1 MNLLF
6 QIIKL
11 SFELNLTCQDDSGR
25 KSCRTV
31 QYFHLHVIPYVPV
44 KDINFICIHIRYY
57 FIPSLKVTLLP
68 QEWLFV
74 SWPQPP
80 THQTKLLSCNG
91 KRQLA
96 GNIFE
101 YPRTSTCITLTMYP
115 SGSNR
120 VWCTQV
126 AYGATCKSSQG
137 SSKALLQLLTLPQLL
152 QHKYPHI

>member
-44 KDINFICIHIRYY
+44 KDKFHLYTY
-57 FIPSLKVTLLP
+57 TLL
-68 QEWLFV
+68 FYTFIKGDV
-74 SWPQPP
+74 ATISWPQPP

-91 KRQLA
+91 KRQLP

-137 SSKALLQLLTLPQLL
+137 SSKALLQLLTFPQLL
-152 QHKYPHI
+152 QHKHPHI